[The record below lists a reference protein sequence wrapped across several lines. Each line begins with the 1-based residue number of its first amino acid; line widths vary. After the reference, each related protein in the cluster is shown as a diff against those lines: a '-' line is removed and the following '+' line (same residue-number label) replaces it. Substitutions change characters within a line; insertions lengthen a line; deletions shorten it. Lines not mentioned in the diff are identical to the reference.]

1 MKFDKSLLSGS
12 TKLLVLSVLQD
23 SDKYG
28 YEMIESLAARSDRA
42 FEMKEGTLYP
52 QLHSMENEGLI
63 RAYDQAAPSGRQ
75 RRYYTL
81 TDAGKRELARQE
93 QQWHAFAG
101 AVNMVLIGG

>member
-1 MKFDKSLLSGS
+1 MKFDKTLLSGS

-28 YEMIESLAARSDRA
+28 YQMIEALANRSDNA

-52 QLHSMENEGLI
+52 LLHSMENEGLI
-63 RAYDQAAPSGRQ
+63 RAYDQASPSGRQ

-81 TDAGKRELARQE
+81 TDSGRRELARQE
-93 QQWHAFAG
+93 QQWRAFAS
-101 AVNMVLIGG
+101 AVNMVLIQG

>member
-12 TKLLVLSVLQD
+12 TKLLILSVLQD

-28 YEMIESLAARSDRA
+28 YEMIESLAQRSDNA

-52 QLHSMENEGLI
+52 LLHGMENEGLI
-63 RAYDQAAPSGRQ
+63 RAYGQETPSGRR

-81 TDAGKRELARQE
+81 TDAGKRELSRQE
-93 QQWHAFAG
+93 QQWRVFAG
-101 AVNMVLIGG
+101 AVNMVLAEG

>member
-28 YEMIESLAARSDRA
+28 YEMIESLAQRSDRA

-81 TDAGKRELARQE
+81 ASVAGTTGVCSAWRYKRSSTGTYLS
-93 QQWHAFAG
+93 HC
-101 AVNMVLIGG
+101 LP